1 MKPRITR
8 AATGLCAMIVF
19 GATAMPV
26 LAQGPVAAACQ
37 AEIAKF
43 CAGLEHGQGA
53 VRQCL
58 ETNKDKASAACKTA
72 LDTTG
77 PGKGMGG
84 GMGGGMGAGQ
94 GPGKAK

>member
-1 MKPRITR
+1 MKHTL
-8 AATGLCAMIVF
+8 TTSVGSLCAMIAF

-53 VRQCL
+53 VRKCL
-58 ETNKDKASAACKTA
+58 EANKDQASAACKTA

-84 GMGGGMGAGQ
+84 GMGGQ
-94 GPGKAK
+94 GPGKAN